1 MSKRVPTKL
10 EVETWLDMQISI
22 RQTEIRAKDLNS
34 DIYMLDMVPEKQI
47 YVHGVKAICDIF
59 GIAPFK
65 TDLKYDNCKGYELSF
80 IYNGYKIVQVVAE
93 EIMRDGK

>member
-1 MSKRVPTKL
+1 MKRMVKNMSKRVPTKL

-34 DIYMLDMVPEKQI
+34 DIYMLDIVPEKQI

-80 IYNGYKIVQVVAE
+80 I
-93 EIMRDGK
+93 